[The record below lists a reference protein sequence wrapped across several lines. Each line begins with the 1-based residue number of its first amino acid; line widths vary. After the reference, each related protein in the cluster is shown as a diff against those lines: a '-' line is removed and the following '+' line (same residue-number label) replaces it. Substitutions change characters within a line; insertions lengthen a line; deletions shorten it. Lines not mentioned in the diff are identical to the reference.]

1 MGNLCGHVQL
11 SSKYFSPPP
20 VCRHAIVFLTA
31 ALRRTS
37 YLTGSITHH
46 NIQFTTKGR
55 VTAPPLCGLEPIL
68 RQALALYYTIIRCI
82 GKNYLD
88 VSLRVSSAAISAC
101 CTLETSFPPA
111 IALSGRP
118 PPLPP
123 AAIAAFF
130 TIFPACA
137 PISTA

>member
-1 MGNLCGHVQL
+1 MGICADTCI
-11 SSKYFSPPP
+11 SSPPP
-20 VCRHAIVFLTA
+20 VCRHAIVVLTT

-46 NIQFTTKGR
+46 NIQFT
-55 VTAPPLCGLEPIL
+55 APPLCDLEPIL
-68 RQALALYYTIIRCI
+68 RQAIALYYTIIRCI

-88 VSLRVSSAAISAC
+88 ISLRASSAAISAC
-101 CTLETSFPPA
+101 CTLEASFPPA